1 MVGIRVLH
9 QECTFGRVYW
19 SILHQVVTSLIGVF
33 DFKHQR
39 VLVHYRINRFK
50 SSILLPHVSSTIDE
64 GICQST
70 FTASFV
76 SKNQNYIFV
85 DNFIKMF
92 FVGVDQVGNGDQLL
106 AGRLK

>member
-70 FTASFV
+70 FTSSFV
-76 SKNQNYIFV
+76 SKNQKYIFV

-92 FVGVDQVGNGDQLL
+92 FVGVDQLGNGDQLV

>member
-19 SILHQVVTSLIGVF
+19 SKLHQVVTLLIDVF
-33 DFKHQR
+33 DFKH
-39 VLVHYRINRFK
+39 VLLLVHYRVHRLK
-50 SSILLPHVSSTIDE
+50 SSILEPHVSWTIDE

-70 FTASFV
+70 FTATLV

-85 DNFIKMF
+85 DNFITMF
-92 FVGVDQVGNGDQLL
+92 FIVVDQLGNGDQLV